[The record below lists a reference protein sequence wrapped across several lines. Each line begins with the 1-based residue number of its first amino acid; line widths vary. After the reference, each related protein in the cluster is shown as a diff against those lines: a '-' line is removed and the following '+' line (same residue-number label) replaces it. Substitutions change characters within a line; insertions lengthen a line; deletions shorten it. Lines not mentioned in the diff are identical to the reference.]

1 MSENEKIRIV
11 IIGGS
16 VGGLTA
22 AKRARRIN
30 ELAEITIIEESK
42 YINFPIS
49 ALLSYASSNIKKLE
63 TVYDKNEEELEE
75 IYNFRLLKYH
85 RAIDIDRKEKKVIV
99 KNRGGH
105 HA

>member
-1 MSENEKIRIV
+1 MGENVKMQIV

-63 TVYDKNEEELEE
+63 TIYNKNEE
-75 IYNFRLLKYH
+75 NSF
-85 RAIDIDRKEKKVIV
+85 DI
-99 KNRGGH
+99 GGSRFNNNLYWLH
-105 HA
+105 